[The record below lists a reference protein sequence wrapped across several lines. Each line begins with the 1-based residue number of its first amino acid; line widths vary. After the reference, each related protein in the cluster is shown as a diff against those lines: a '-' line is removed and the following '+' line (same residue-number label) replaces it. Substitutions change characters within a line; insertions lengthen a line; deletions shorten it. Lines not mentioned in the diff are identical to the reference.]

1 MGLESILTDSTVLKF
16 LEVKIEDFVVLQDEI
31 VSLEV
36 KYNFFDPRVKG
47 TIKIKDSFDMGGSG
61 LVKITNNNKI
71 TISSMDRGGTKSF
84 RTFRVTNSNAVTV
97 NDRTKMYDIQFQ
109 DDITWSLDNMYIE
122 GSINGSAARK
132 LYTMFETPYMLS
144 LIRAD
149 KITVE
154 ITDTAEKRSFTIPKN
169 QTFLETMIYLLRK
182 DNIRFYQ
189 DRNTIYIKEVK
200 PSQYK
205 PIINDATNKDLVF
218 TDDVQE
224 NSYLFKIHDSLDLK
238 NDTGKVNKL
247 SPIIKVNSTT
257 SPKGQSTLTISLPD
271 FFEDL
276 KLNDME
282 LGSIQLTSGEKLE
295 TSEELAIGWQKA
307 KLFDTFM
314 LNQQMYIAVKGTY
327 KYSNVG
333 TVITIKK
340 KGSVTSA
347 KSNLEGDRLTSGKY
361 FVFGVSDRYLG
372 DKLIQRLHIGRL
384 DAQKVKEV
392 T

>member
-36 KYNFFDPRVKG
+36 KYNFFDPRIKG

-84 RTFRVTNSNAVTV
+84 RTFRVTNSNVVTV

-109 DDITWSLDNMYIE
+109 DEITWTLDNMYIE
-122 GSINGSAARK
+122 GSVNDYATRK
-132 LYTMFETPYMLS
+132 LFSMFDTPYMSS
-144 LIRAD
+144 LLRTD
-149 KITVE
+149 KVKVE
-154 ITDTAEKRSFTIPKN
+154 IIYSGSKRSFTIPKN
-169 QTFLETMIYLLRK
+169 QTFLETMLYLLRK

-205 PIINDATNKDLVF
+205 PLINDATNKDLVF

-295 TSEELAIGWQKA
+295 TSEELAVGWQKA

-333 TVITIKK
+333 TVITIRK
-340 KGSVTSA
+340 KGSITSA